1 MIILDYSQIALS
13 NILPFQNDIKRQSPE
28 EIKNLIR
35 HTTLSTIKS
44 YKKKYKEYGE
54 VVIACDGRNYWR
66 KSIFPHYKAHRKANH
81 IYKIHFLI

>member
-44 YKKKYKEYGE
+44 YKKRYGAEYGE
-54 VVIACDGRNYWR
+54 VIIACDGDR
-66 KSIFPHYKAHRKANH
+66 KSTRLNSSH
-81 IYKIHFLI
+81 